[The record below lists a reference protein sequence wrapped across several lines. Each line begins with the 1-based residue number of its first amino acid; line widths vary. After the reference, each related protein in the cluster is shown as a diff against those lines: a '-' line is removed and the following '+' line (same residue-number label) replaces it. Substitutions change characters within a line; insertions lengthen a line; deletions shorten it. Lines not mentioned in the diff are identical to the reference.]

1 MSIIKNWG
9 YQNMTAVAVM
19 FAAAVILTQPSKA
32 ADLGGNCCSDL
43 EERIAELEATTAK
56 KGNRKVS
63 LVVYG
68 QISEALV
75 DISGG
80 GISSH
85 MQVQS
90 NSNRDA
96 QSVVVFAGKAQF
108 SPGLSAGFVLQIGVG
123 GFANGVIV
131 PASNG
136 LDTNGVY
143 VREEFVYVQSDAAGK
158 LSIGKQKLATYDV
171 TGAVEG
177 NTSVAHTML
186 SFAPLV
192 GPTAGSALDLWDGG
206 ITDAAKYTSPHWF
219 GHPGSDGTKDGLWV
233 EAAWANADNLMTNSA
248 NGNLYDVAIKYLGE
262 VSAVQVSGQA
272 GYRNGMVV
280 DLSSVALAGFSGLNV
295 QDIKVWS
302 AGGGVKHM
310 PTGLFANASYGS
322 FDYSTL
328 SPGAGNLTAWEVQA
342 GIEQK
347 WTKVGKTSLFGQYA
361 RYDLGSVGLGSGNT
375 SYGLGV
381 VQNIEGAATDL
392 YLTWEDYQPS
402 DTAKANLGLT
412 GNVAVIFAGIR
423 TQF

>member
-1 MSIIKNWG
+1 MSTTKNWG
-9 YQNMTAVAVM
+9 FALATLVAATFV
-19 FAAAVILTQPSKA
+19 AAATFGAFA
-32 ADLGGNCCSDL
+32 ADLGGTCCSDL
-43 EERIAELEATTAK
+43 EERIAELEATTAR

-80 GISSH
+80 GVSSH

-108 SPGLSAGFVLQIGVG
+108 APQMSAGFVLEIGTG
-123 GFANGVIV
+123 GFANGVIL

-136 LDTNGVY
+136 LDTNTIY
-143 VREEFVYVQSDAAGK
+143 TREEFVYVQSDALGK

-171 TGAVEG
+171 TGAQFG

-186 SFAPLV
+186 SLAPLV
-192 GPTAGSALDLWDGG
+192 GPTAGSALDIWDGG
-206 ITDAAKYTSPHWF
+206 ITTAVKYSSPHWL
-219 GHPGSDGTKDGLWV
+219 GKPGPDAKDGVWV
-233 EAAWANADNLMTNSA
+233 EAAWANADQVASGFNT

-262 VSAVQVSGQA
+262 VDSIAISAQA
-272 GYRNGMVV
+272 GYRNGMVI
-280 DLSSVALAGFSGLNV
+280 DLSTVAFAGFSGLNV

-302 AGGGVKHM
+302 AGGGLKHQ
-310 PTGLFANASYGS
+310 PTGVFVNASYGN

-328 SPGAGNLTAWEVQA
+328 SPGAGKLTAWEVQT

-347 WTKVGKTSLFGQYA
+347 WFKTVGKTTFFGQYA
-361 RYDLGSVGLGSGNT
+361 RYDLGSIGLGSSN
-375 SYGLGV
+375 SSFGLGA

-392 YLTWEDYQPS
+392 FLTWEEYKPS
-402 DTAKANLGLT
+402 FASNFNVLMLGAR
-412 GNVAVIFAGIR
+412 V
-423 TQF
+423 QF